1 MFNNNIV
8 LISLQKLPSIMSQIH
23 PSSSSTFNC
32 GNCHSLIRNEDF
44 DSSFLSLSKL
54 QLDSITHHHN
64 KTSNHLF
71 SDSKNIS
78 SFTQDFQSS
87 NAYKKR
93 ISKHNHK
100 PKLKDSIYI
109 LLNENDKSNQ
119 TLPEVTDS
127 VLLTTSDDHTIS
139 RKIKALEP
147 VFEILN
153 DSLVNLDSLNGDL
166 LPNIKHPLCK
176 ECCTI
181 LKTKLNEKFNHLLIE
196 KEKYQNFLKKLQIYK
211 NKVLENSN
219 RGNDTQESIKSFSYS
234 LSPKKKNNDRRLSM
248 QSFENK
254 SPVKSLKNV
263 DFQSGLSKAD
273 ISNMQEIKRINKE
286 TDELIDK
293 IKEAKLENER
303 LDLTLAKEKLL
314 QKKKKKTFLVN
325 ANVRNTQKYL
335 QYQHNFEKWNNL
347 SMDIERVH
355 EDLAKL
361 RNLNIYN
368 TVFNISTV
376 EVDKHSSALDAS
388 FDTKKLS
395 NGFNNFGSI
404 NELKLGCSWRETNA
418 ALGQVIL
425 CLSNLSIPISTTQT
439 ASRIDSNIEWFPL
452 GSVSRLIK
460 QGIEYNIFYDPSD
473 NSIKKEKKV
482 DNSIHNADNGN
493 NWNFLF
499 FKNNSNVDERKEI
512 KVNKLKNFNEAMVI
526 ILQYINTLLG
536 YYNEMKVK
544 LLNKPDTVKITAW
557 SLPYR
562 IEDDKINNLSIKYTG
577 SDVEW
582 ALSCKFLLIN
592 LKYLMIYRHKLYQL
606 ESEAA

>member
-1 MFNNNIV
+1 
-8 LISLQKLPSIMSQIH
+8 
-23 PSSSSTFNC
+23 
-32 GNCHSLIRNEDF
+32 
-44 DSSFLSLSKL
+44 
-54 QLDSITHHHN
+54 
-64 KTSNHLF
+64 
-71 SDSKNIS
+71 
-78 SFTQDFQSS
+78 
-87 NAYKKR
+87 
-93 ISKHNHK
+93 
-100 PKLKDSIYI
+100 
-109 LLNENDKSNQ
+109 
-119 TLPEVTDS
+119 
-127 VLLTTSDDHTIS
+127 
-139 RKIKALEP
+139 
-147 VFEILN
+147 
-153 DSLVNLDSLNGDL
+153 
-166 LPNIKHPLCK
+166 
-176 ECCTI
+176 
-181 LKTKLNEKFNHLLIE
+181 
-196 KEKYQNFLKKLQIYK
+196 
-211 NKVLENSN
+211 
-219 RGNDTQESIKSFSYS
+219 
-234 LSPKKKNNDRRLSM
+234 
-248 QSFENK
+248 
-254 SPVKSLKNV
+254 
-263 DFQSGLSKAD
+263 
-273 ISNMQEIKRINKE
+273 
-286 TDELIDK
+286 
-293 IKEAKLENER
+293 
-303 LDLTLAKEKLL
+303 
-314 QKKKKKTFLVN
+314 
-325 ANVRNTQKYL
+325 
-335 QYQHNFEKWNNL
+335 
-347 SMDIERVH
+347 MDIERVH

-512 KVNKLKNFNEAMVI
+512 KINKLKNFNEAMVI